1 MNRGHVKI
9 LINAAASYRRAVV
22 VFFVLVMADR
32 NWRLEISLI
41 AFIEAVVDMITGN
54 GITRIVDK

>member
-1 MNRGHVKI
+1 MLLLAI
-9 LINAAASYRRAVV
+9 EEAVV

-32 NWRLEISLI
+32 NWWLEISLI

-54 GITRIVDK
+54 GITRKVDQ

>member
-1 MNRGHVKI
+1 MLLLAI
-9 LINAAASYRRAVV
+9 EEAVV

-41 AFIEAVVDMITGN
+41 AFIEAVVA
-54 GITRIVDK
+54 